1 MDLSGGIVFFDPLY
15 LLVMGIGLVLSFG
28 AQAWVK
34 SATSRWDRVPLRG
47 GMTGKD
53 IAAAILRA
61 RGVRGV
67 RIEMVGGVLSDHYD
81 PRSRTLRLSQGVYN
95 GRSVT
100 AAGIAAHEVGHAI
113 QDADKYALMSLRQ
126 NLVPIARI
134 GTSIGVYMVML
145 GAFISVTVAKLGVL
159 VFGGFVLFTV
169 VTLPVEIDAS
179 MRARRLLL
187 TTLSRRRSKSQRGV
201 DGCSC
206 DLFGCGFT
214 SHIAVVVLC
223 NESIAFGW
231 TRRLMCYVQKVHV
244 E

>member
-1 MDLSGGIVFFDPLY
+1 MFFDPLY
-15 LLVMGIGLVLSFG
+15 LFVMAIGLVLSFG
-28 AQAWVK
+28 AKAWVTA
-34 SATSRWDRVPLRG
+34 ATSRWDKVPLQR

-67 RIEMVGGVLSDHYD
+67 RIERVGGILSDHYD
-81 PRSRTLRLSQGVYN
+81 PRTRTLRLSDGVYN

-113 QDADKYALMSLRQ
+113 QDADEYALMSLRQ

-145 GAFISVTVAKLGVL
+145 GAFISVAIAKLGVL

-169 VTLPVEIDAS
+169 ITLPVEIDAS
-179 MRARRLLL
+179 MRAKKLLL
-187 TTLSRRRSKSQRGV
+187 ENNIVTGKEARGV
-201 DGCSC
+201 S
-206 DLFGCGFT
+206 
-214 SHIAVVVLC
+214 AVLTAAAATYLAAALQA
-223 NESIAFGW
+223 ILQLLYFAFRSGLLGG
-231 TRRLMCYVQKVHV
+231 RDD
-244 E
+244 

>member
-1 MDLSGGIVFFDPLY
+1 MFFDPLY
-15 LLVMGIGLVLSFG
+15 LLIMAIGLALSFG
-28 AQAWVK
+28 AKAWVTA
-34 SATSRWDRVPLRG
+34 ATSRWDKVPLQG

-67 RIEMVGGVLSDHYD
+67 RIERVGGVLSDHYD
-81 PRSRTLRLSQGVYN
+81 PRTRTLRLSDGVYN

-126 NLVPIARI
+126 NLVPVARI

-145 GAFISVTVAKLGVL
+145 GAFISMTVAKLGVL

-169 VTLPVEIDAS
+169 ITLPVEIDAS
-179 MRARRLLL
+179 RRAKKLLL
-187 TTLSRRRSKSQRGV
+187 ENNIVTGKEARGV
-201 DGCSC
+201 S
-206 DLFGCGFT
+206 
-214 SHIAVVVLC
+214 AVLTAAAATYLAAALQA
-223 NESIAFGW
+223 ILQLLYFALRAGLLGG
-231 TRRLMCYVQKVHV
+231 RDD
-244 E
+244 

>member
-1 MDLSGGIVFFDPLY
+1 MFFDPLY

-34 SATSRWDRVPLRG
+34 SATSKWDRVPLQG

-67 RIEMVGGVLSDHYD
+67 RIERVGGVLSDHYD
-81 PRSRTLRLSQGVYN
+81 PRTRTLRLSDGVYN

-113 QDADKYALMSLRQ
+113 QDADNYALMSFRQ

-134 GTSIGVYMVML
+134 GTSIGIYLVML
-145 GAFISVTVAKLGVL
+145 GAFISMTVAKLGVL

-179 MRARRLLL
+179 MRAKKLLL
-187 TTLSRRRSKSQRGV
+187 ENNIVTGKEARGV
-201 DGCSC
+201 S
-206 DLFGCGFT
+206 
-214 SHIAVVVLC
+214 AVLTAAAATYLAAALQA
-223 NESIAFGW
+223 ILQLLYFAFRAGLLGG
-231 TRRLMCYVQKVHV
+231 RDD
-244 E
+244 

>member
-1 MDLSGGIVFFDPLY
+1 MFFDPLY
-15 LLVMGIGLVLSFG
+15 LFIMAIGLALSFG
-28 AQAWVK
+28 AKAWVTA
-34 SATSRWDRVPLRG
+34 ATSRWDKVPLQG

-67 RIEMVGGVLSDHYD
+67 RIERVGGVLSDHYD
-81 PRSRTLRLSQGVYN
+81 PRTRTLRLSDGVYN

-126 NLVPIARI
+126 NLVPVARI

-145 GAFISVTVAKLGVL
+145 GAFISMTVAKLGVL

-169 VTLPVEIDAS
+169 ITLPVEIDAS
-179 MRARRLLL
+179 MRAKKLLL
-187 TTLSRRRSKSQRGV
+187 ENNIVTGKEARGV
-201 DGCSC
+201 S
-206 DLFGCGFT
+206 
-214 SHIAVVVLC
+214 AVLTAAAATYLAAALQA
-223 NESIAFGW
+223 ILQLLYFALRAGLLGG
-231 TRRLMCYVQKVHV
+231 RDD
-244 E
+244 